1 MKICELENFAWQDL
15 ENFTWRELELDANEL
30 LEKMRH
36 DNRQLPLSVIEKL
49 QELCKEFAEEIPKPT
64 KKLSVTEG
72 AAIIAGIL
80 SYLDKLP
87 DISKKY
93 IPIIQSVI
101 EEIAQIF
108 NQ

>member
-1 MKICELENFAWQDL
+1 MKICELENFTWREL

-30 LEKMRH
+30 FEKMRH

-49 QELCKEFAEEIPKPT
+49 QELCKELPEEIPKPK

-72 AAIIAGIL
+72 AAIITGVL

-93 IPIIQSVI
+93 TPIIQSTI
-101 EEIAQIF
+101 EEIANFF
-108 NQ
+108 NR